1 VVLRLGRLIPLERL
15 WLGNGDR
22 SVGFT
27 AHGRAC
33 STLHTQ
39 AKLLGDVV
47 VNGAGVGFLLG
58 NTELGQHVDNRV
70 RWNFQ
75 LPCQLVDADFR
86 HR

>member
-58 NTELGQHVDNRV
+58 HAELGQHID
-70 RWNFQ
+70 
-75 LPCQLVDADFR
+75 DGM
-86 HR
+86 